1 MGCHSIG
8 NKESIDISTIEGGFA
23 DPNPILANALRRSQI
38 DLFRYSESKRDVF
51 DTIIVGG
58 GLSGLAAL
66 WKLKRAGVER
76 VMLLEVGGRCGGTS
90 ISGTLNGVV
99 FPWSAHYIH
108 MPPPEAQCVHE
119 LLGDIGVIEGYDARN
134 WPLVES
140 GAILHWPHERL
151 FINGEWQDGLEPLSV
166 SSVVE
171 KEDLLRFRDIT
182 LRFALQ
188 KGRDGKPAFTLP
200 LRHSSQDP
208 RLLSLDSISFSTLL
222 RDNGFNSR
230 SLKWLTNY
238 ACRGDYRSLSN
249 QVSAW
254 AGIHYFACRH

>member
-1 MGCHSIG
+1 
-8 NKESIDISTIEGGFA
+8 
-23 DPNPILANALRRSQI
+23 
-38 DLFRYSESKRDVF
+38 
-51 DTIIVGG
+51 
-58 GLSGLAAL
+58 
-66 WKLKRAGVER
+66 
-76 VMLLEVGGRCGGTS
+76 MLLEAGGRCGGTS

-99 FPWSAHYIH
+99 SPWGAHYIH
-108 MPPPEAQCVHE
+108 MPRPEAQCVHE
-119 LLGDIGVIEGYDARN
+119 LLGDIGEIEGYDARN

-151 FINGEWQDGLEPLSV
+151 FINGEWQDGLEPLSG

-171 KEDLLRFRDIT
+171 KEDLPRFRDMM

-200 LRHSSQDP
+200 LRYSSQDP